1 MKFMTTTD
9 ISSSTYLDSLTIR
22 KEVFIEEQ
30 NVDEALE
37 IDDLED
43 KTLHI
48 VGYEGETPICTARL
62 LKKNDGSVKVQ
73 RVAVLSASRNLGIG
87 RLLLE
92 QIEKI
97 AKDQMNGSRL
107 VLDSQDHAISFYEK
121 EGFEVEGGGF
131 LDAGIPHHF
140 MKKNI

>member
-1 MKFMTTTD
+1 MKFLTTTD
-9 ISSSTYLDSLTIR
+9 TSSDIYRDALILR
-22 KEVFIEEQ
+22 KTVFIEEQ

-48 VGYEGETPICTARL
+48 VGYDADTPVCTARL
-62 LKKNDGSVKVQ
+62 LEKEDRSVKIQ
-73 RVAVLSASRNLGIG
+73 RVAVDASYRKRGLG
-87 RLLLE
+87 RLLLD

-97 AKDQMNGSRL
+97 AISDLNASRL

-121 EGFEVEGGGF
+121 AGYSVKGEGF
-131 LDAGIPHHF
+131 LDANIPHHF
-140 MKKNI
+140 MEKIL